1 MFEILKKSNGVLI
14 GLFFKILLWF
24 VVLKKKKL
32 FMENF
37 KEINI
42 F

>member
-1 MFEILKKSNGVLI
+1 MFEILKKSYGVLI

-24 VVLKKKKL
+24 VVLKKKL

>member
-24 VVLKKKKL
+24 VVLKKKL

>member
-24 VVLKKKKL
+24 VVLKKKL

-42 F
+42 C